1 MIKLLRSVAHLYF
14 KYGFSILLSE
24 SKIRRIRLMFPY
36 SFFDKRVNL
45 LIESFEYLK
54 IGKESSVSAFTTL
67 AVSNDSRNNV
77 KNSYLEIGER
87 TYIGEY
93 NNIRAGGGKIKIGN
107 NCLISQHITI
117 VASNHSVNR
126 KDLIRNQKWSLNK
139 NFVIIGDDV
148 WIGANSVILPGVT
161 VGNGSVIGAGSVVG
175 QDVPE
180 YSIVKGNP
188 AIVVNYRIEK

>member
-1 MIKLLRSVAHLYF
+1 
-14 KYGFSILLSE
+14 
-24 SKIRRIRLMFPY
+24 MFPY